1 MDVGSPAAPLA
12 VSLGVLPLPNV
23 IRGGRLLLAA
33 LVLSSAVSACAKEAD
48 GGPSTGGGARGGGNG
63 GPGGGGGAGGRGG
76 RGGDNRPTPV
86 EIETVRRGAVSRTSM
101 ISGMLEPIRIV
112 GVNAQVGGILLS
124 AGVEEGNAVRQGQV
138 VAEIDAR
145 ELEAQLRSA
154 EASLAFA
161 TATVERSEKLFKQ
174 QIMTAAEYDR
184 DRAAFESAKATA
196 DQLRTRVGF
205 SKVVAPISGM
215 VTEKRFEAG
224 DVVSA
229 QTRLYTVADVS
240 TLVTLVQV
248 SELEVAALKV
258 GDRVP
263 VTVDALGG
271 ESFAGRIRRVFPTA
285 DSTTRLVPVE
295 VALSGDTRGRLRP
308 GYSVRATFALD
319 RRDNALL
326 VPSRAVSGPA
336 GARAVFLVI
345 DGAITRRA
353 VRVGEDVGGSTEVL
367 DGLVEGDSVIVS
379 GTSQLREGGKAT
391 VVPPIGDARRGGRT
405 LDSIAKPAKADSVR
419 KPVRPDSSGRGG
431 RQ

>member
-1 MDVGSPAAPLA
+1 
-12 VSLGVLPLPNV
+12 
-23 IRGGRLLLAA
+23 
-33 LVLSSAVSACAKEAD
+33 
-48 GGPSTGGGARGGGNG
+48 
-63 GPGGGGGAGGRGG
+63 
-76 RGGDNRPTPV
+76 
-86 EIETVRRGAVSRTSM
+86 M

-112 GVNAQVGGILLS
+112 GVNAQVGGVLLS
-124 AGVEEGNAVRQGQV
+124 ASVEEGNRVAVGQD

-161 TATVERSEKLFKQ
+161 AATFERSEKLFKQ

-184 DRAAFESAKATA
+184 DRAAFESAKAST
-196 DQLRTRVGF
+196 DQLKTRVGF
-205 SKVVAPISGM
+205 SKVVAPIGGM
-215 VTEKRFEAG
+215 ITEKRFEAG

-240 TLVTLVQV
+240 TLVTLVRV

-263 VTVDALGG
+263 VTIDALGG
-271 ESFAGRIRRVFPTA
+271 ESFAGRIRRIFPTA
-285 DSTTRLVPVE
+285 DSATRLVPVE
-295 VALSGDTRGRLRP
+295 VALAADSRGRLRP

-336 GARAVFLVI
+336 GARAVFVVSGGTI
-345 DGAITRRA
+345 SRKS

-379 GTSQLREGGKAT
+379 GTSQLREGAKANI
-391 VVPPIGDARRGGRT
+391 VPPIGDARRTGRS
-405 LDSIAKPAKADSVR
+405 LDSVATPAGRDSTR
-419 KPVRPDSSGRGG
+419 GRGG
-431 RQ
+431 RP

>member
-1 MDVGSPAAPLA
+1 
-12 VSLGVLPLPNV
+12 
-23 IRGGRLLLAA
+23 
-33 LVLSSAVSACAKEAD
+33 
-48 GGPSTGGGARGGGNG
+48 
-63 GPGGGGGAGGRGG
+63 
-76 RGGDNRPTPV
+76 
-86 EIETVRRGAVSRTSM
+86 M
-101 ISGMLEPIRIV
+101 ISGMLEPIRVV

-161 TATVERSEKLFKQ
+161 TATFERSEKLFKQ

-205 SKVVAPISGM
+205 SKVLAPISGM

-271 ESFAGRIRRVFPTA
+271 ESFSGRIRRVFPTA

-405 LDSIAKPAKADSVR
+405 LDANAKPAKSDSAGTPAGADSTR
-419 KPVRPDSSGRGG
+419 GRGG
-431 RQ
+431 RR